1 MKKMINRFG
10 KLITASFFIMGIGII
25 VFILSLPLYIYYNI
39 DTDIIGFSIIL
50 IGLVIFIIGLI
61 RRKKLSR
68 VKLALLITLASV
80 LSIPI
85 LSGVASLVY
94 YLIAGKELGS

>member
-1 MKKMINRFG
+1 MNKMIKRFG
-10 KLITASFFIMGIGII
+10 KLITASFIVIGIGII
-25 VFILSLPLYIYYNI
+25 VFILSLPLYIYYDI
-39 DTDIIGFSIIL
+39 DTDILGFSIIL

-85 LSGVASLVY
+85 LSGVASLIY
-94 YLIAGKELGS
+94 YLITGKELGN

>member
-1 MKKMINRFG
+1 MNKMIKRFG
-10 KLITASFFIMGIGII
+10 KLITASFFIMGIGVI
-25 VFILSLPLYIYYNI
+25 VFILSLPLYIYYDI
-39 DTDIIGFSIIL
+39 DTDILGFLIVL
-50 IGLVIFIIGLI
+50 IGLVVFIIGLI

-85 LSGVASLVY
+85 LSLIVSVIY
-94 YLIAGKELGS
+94 YLITGKELGN

>member
-1 MKKMINRFG
+1 MRKMINRFG
-10 KLITASFFIMGIGII
+10 KLITASFFIIGIGVI
-25 VFILSLPLYIYYNI
+25 VFILSLPLYIYYDI
-39 DTDIIGFSIIL
+39 DTDILGFSIVL

-61 RRKKLSR
+61 RRKKPSG

-94 YLIAGKELGS
+94 YLITGKELGN

>member
-1 MKKMINRFG
+1 MRKMIKKFG

-25 VFILSLPLYIYYNI
+25 VFILSLPLYIYYDI
-39 DTDIIGFSIIL
+39 DTDILGFSIIL
-50 IGLVIFIIGLI
+50 IGLVIFIIGII

-68 VKLALLITLASV
+68 VKLALLVTLASV

-85 LSGVASLVY
+85 LSLVASLIY
-94 YLIAGKELGS
+94 YLITGKELGN

>member
-1 MKKMINRFG
+1 MRKMIKRFG
-10 KLITASFFIMGIGII
+10 KLITVSFFIMGIGII
-25 VFILSLPLYIYYNI
+25 VFILSLPLYIYYDI
-39 DTDIIGFSIIL
+39 DTDILGFSIIL
-50 IGLVIFIIGLI
+50 IGLVIFIIGII

-68 VKLALLITLASV
+68 VKLALLVTLASV

-94 YLIAGKELGS
+94 YLITGKELGN

>member
-1 MKKMINRFG
+1 MRKMIKRFG
-10 KLITASFFIMGIGII
+10 KLITASFFIMGIGVI

-39 DTDIIGFSIIL
+39 DTDILGFSIVL

-68 VKLALLITLASV
+68 VKLALLVTLASV

-85 LSGVASLVY
+85 LSGIASLIY
-94 YLIAGKELGS
+94 YLITGKELGS

>member
-1 MKKMINRFG
+1 MRKMIKRFG
-10 KLITASFFIMGIGII
+10 KLITASFFIMGIGVI

-94 YLIAGKELGS
+94 YLITGKELGN

>member
-10 KLITASFFIMGIGII
+10 KLITVSFFIMGIGII
-25 VFILSLPLYIYYNI
+25 VFVLSLPLYIYYDI
-39 DTDIIGFSIIL
+39 DTDILGFSIIL
-50 IGLVIFIIGLI
+50 IGLVIFIIGII

-85 LSGVASLVY
+85 LSLIASLIY
-94 YLIAGKELGS
+94 YLITGKELGN

>member
-1 MKKMINRFG
+1 MKKMIKKFG
-10 KLITASFFIMGIGII
+10 KLITASFFVMGIGII
-25 VFILSLPLYIYYNI
+25 VFILSLPMYMYYNI
-39 DTDIIGFSIIL
+39 DTDIIGFSIVL

-61 RRKKLSR
+61 RRRKFSR

-85 LSGVASLVY
+85 LIGIASLIY
-94 YLIAGKELGS
+94 YLITGKPLGN

>member
-1 MKKMINRFG
+1 MRKMIKRFG

-39 DTDIIGFSIIL
+39 DTDILGFSIVL

-85 LSGVASLVY
+85 LSLIVIVIY
-94 YLIAGKELGS
+94 YLITGKELGN

>member
-1 MKKMINRFG
+1 MNKMIKRFG
-10 KLITASFFIMGIGII
+10 KLITASFIVIGIGII
-25 VFILSLPLYIYYNI
+25 VFILSLPLYIYYDI
-39 DTDIIGFSIIL
+39 DTDILGFSIIL

-94 YLIAGKELGS
+94 YLITGKELGN

>member
-10 KLITASFFIMGIGII
+10 KLITASFFVIGIGII
-25 VFILSLPLYIYYNI
+25 VFLLSLPLYIFYNI
-39 DTDIIGFSIIL
+39 DTDILGFSIVL
-50 IGLVIFIIGLI
+50 IGLVILIVGVI
-61 RRKKLSR
+61 RRKKPTGI
-68 VKLALLITLASV
+68 KLALLITLASV

-94 YLIAGKELGS
+94 YLITGKELGN

>member
-1 MKKMINRFG
+1 MNKMISRFG
-10 KLITASFFIMGIGII
+10 KLITASFFVMGIGII
-25 VFILSLPLYIYYNI
+25 VFILSLPLYIFYNI
-39 DTDIIGFSIIL
+39 DTDIVGFSIVL

-61 RRKKLSR
+61 RRRKFSR

-94 YLIAGKELGS
+94 YLITGKELGN